1 MTLSK
6 QIGRPFLVMVTLIVF
21 VFIIKS
27 PIFTWLTPPISIA
40 DDYYLNIDDS
50 AFTEYGLVTQ
60 VSDGDTITI
69 HEDQEVR
76 MLGMDTPE
84 LAHPELHIREECYGK
99 DAKARMEQLVLNKY
113 VYLLKDKK
121 DTDKYKRSLRFVF
134 LADKKHD
141 MRKLFVNGYMVGEGF
156 ARAYIFERDEKY
168 KDFIIALQQKAL
180 DEKRGLWGKCDR
192 EKFRW

>member
-69 HEDQEVR
+69 HEDQE
-76 MLGMDTPE
+76 
-84 LAHPELHIREECYGK
+84 
-99 DAKARMEQLVLNKY
+99 
-113 VYLLKDKK
+113 
-121 DTDKYKRSLRFVF
+121 
-134 LADKKHD
+134 
-141 MRKLFVNGYMVGEGF
+141 
-156 ARAYIFERDEKY
+156 
-168 KDFIIALQQKAL
+168 
-180 DEKRGLWGKCDR
+180 
-192 EKFRW
+192 